1 MSAHGRGFRLGDSE
15 WGIDDMTGRL
25 DVLDQQKA
33 MAAVVNDYYW
43 DAAPTPVVIPYTW
56 ISPPV
61 RFRADQPINDP
72 AITVAGSSGA
82 AHAFNATSVS
92 RYGDYGQPVTLTT
105 AVAADADSLASW
117 YSANYADFRMRCP
130 SLTINLLSGLLQST
144 DVQKVLGVKIGDRL
158 VISNAPATWPQ
169 GTNTLFVEGI
179 DKQMLIDR
187 CRYIT
192 FNTSPVIG
200 TNPGTPGP
208 YFRWGSSTWGSS
220 TDLIPF

>member
-1 MSAHGRGFRLGDSE
+1 MPAHGRGFRLGDSE
-15 WGIDDMTGRL
+15 WGIEDMVGRL
-25 DVLDQQKA
+25 GVLDQQRA
-33 MAAVVNDYYW
+33 MAAVVNDYFW
-43 DAAPTPVVIPYTW
+43 DTTPAPVVIPYSW
-56 ISPPV
+56 LSPPM

-82 AHAFNATSVS
+82 ARAPNATSIN

-105 AVAADADSLASW
+105 SVPADADSLAAW
-117 YSANYADFRMRCP
+117 LAARYADFRMRCP
-130 SLTINLLSGLLQST
+130 SLTINLLNANLQPA

-158 VISNAPATWPQ
+158 LIPDAPATWPQ
-169 GTNTLFVEGI
+169 GTNTLIVEGI
-179 DKQMLIDR
+179 GKQVLIDR

-220 TDLIPF
+220 SDLIPF